1 MNTNRVKEIMD
12 GITAFSK
19 NEYHKSE
26 LLNEMFLLQKE
37 MVALTFNEEHA
48 ENADLKIWDVEDHFK
63 KLNQDCGNV
72 ADTELEMFIEE
83 SKQFCNLIKAEIS
96 GVKGEGRAF
105 RSLERIHSENIVL
118 KNIELCDEMNR
129 TELDAVVITP
139 HLITIVE
146 VKNTAKNVFIDGSG
160 NYYRDGSYQKYDSN
174 LKKKTECKERMLQKV
189 LDDQGIYDI
198 PIKSIVVFT
207 DNQIEIHNTCSSLK
221 TCFVNMLPNTIDNYD
236 KESDYSTINMTE
248 IEQIISKASNK
259 MSYVFNFDV
268 TRYKLHFAELMTILE
283 EAANSEDD
291 AEQIEQNEPQKKND
305 FWNGVKEIITS
316 DGAKYAGFA
325 AAGIFVGSLSTLAVE
340 MIRKGNF

>member
-83 SKQFCNLIKAEIS
+83 SKQFCNLIKAELS
-96 GVKGEGRAF
+96 GIKGEGRAF
-105 RSLERIHSENIVL
+105 KSLERLHSENIIM

-139 HLITIVE
+139 HLITIIE

-160 NYYRDGSYQKYDSN
+160 NYYRDGEYQKYDSN
-174 LKKKTECKERMLQKV
+174 LKKKTEYKEKMLRNALEQ
-189 LDDQGIYDI
+189 QGIYDI

-207 DNQIEIHNTCSSLK
+207 DNQIEIHNTCPSLK
-221 TCFVNMLPNTIDNYD
+221 TCFVNMLPNIIDNYD
-236 KESDYSTINMTE
+236 KEFDYSIIKMNE
-248 IEQIISKASNK
+248 IKQIINNASNK
-259 MSYVFNFDV
+259 MSYAFNFDV
-268 TRYKLHFAELMTILE
+268 AKYKLHFAELMTILE
-283 EAANSEDD
+283 EAATTENIADP
-291 AEQIEQNEPQKKND
+291 IEEKEPQKKNG
-305 FWNGVKEIITS
+305 FWVGVKEIITS
-316 DGAKYAGFA
+316 DGAKYGGIAV
-325 AAGIFVGSLSTLAVE
+325 AGIAIGSLSTVIIE
-340 MIRKGNF
+340 MARKGKF